1 MALEELSKNTGDD
14 LQGLHTSLDSLANV
28 LNSRLAFHHGLA
40 EQGGVF
46 AVINKT
52 CCTYVSNSANTK
64 EIREQKLSG
73 YTDITHKVQTQAPSG
88 VWSHRASPAEPGV
101 FHFSAH

>member
-14 LQGLHTSLDSLANV
+14 LQGLRTSLDSLANV
-28 LNSRLAFHHGLA
+28 LNSRLAFYYGLA

-52 CCTYVSNSANTK
+52 CCTYVNNSANTK
-64 EIREQKLSG
+64 EI
-73 YTDITHKVQTQAPSG
+73 HVQAQWLHRYNTQGPDPSSIWDM
-88 VWSHRASPAEPGV
+88 VT
-101 FHFSAH
+101 